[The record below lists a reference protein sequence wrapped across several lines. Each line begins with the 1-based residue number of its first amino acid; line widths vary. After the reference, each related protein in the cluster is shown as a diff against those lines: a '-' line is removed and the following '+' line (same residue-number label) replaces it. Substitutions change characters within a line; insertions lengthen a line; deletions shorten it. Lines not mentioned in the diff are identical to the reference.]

1 MGVAIK
7 SKFRERKRL
16 FKLQREKI
24 KKKLLKQENKNSREN
39 PIKIIIF
46 SPIILFGFIKEI
58 MNYYTGEKYS
68 TRKKIY
74 NNIYS
79 NNNANNEI
87 EQKKDSINFNNQD
100 INSFYN
106 KKENFKTKKVLRIVK
121 QRINENDASISTEK
135 ENLDNK
141 ILFKLKKELMN
152 LQNNTDIIE
161 SELYLLNKDTNEQ
174 EMLGNAKEI
183 EKEINELLDRIEKI
197 NKKYKLMNDNEFDEE
212 LINIEDRALIADII
226 NYREKLNSSD
236 FNSVSDKLKLFEEYK
251 YLYKKTEDLKE
262 KTTILKINSD
272 ESSRELHKRDKDY
285 AAAKNKII
293 NLDEVNNNC
302 NSIINKHNKY
312 LENILNKIDKRKIAK
327 YKLEGVNGL
336 LTSSLRYIGLLS
348 LIPLRGIIPGIA
360 VRTVAARKLVNSMI
374 RNIHFEKY
382 EKKLYTLT
390 NYQSELNN
398 KIYDIDS
405 LAENIELA
413 LGEISELKENF
424 RDYFFKYELKEYDI
438 AYKKILK
445 IEEDIIKN
453 REKLII
459 IKDMLIKNKE
469 LNKKNI
475 VKVRKLNNN

>member
-1 MGVAIK
+1 MGVTIK

-16 FKLQREKI
+16 FKLQREKR
-24 KKKLLKQENKNSREN
+24 KKKLQEENDNSREN
-39 PIKIIIF
+39 LIKLIIF
-46 SPIILFGFIKEI
+46 SPIIFFGFIKEI
-58 MNYYTGEKYS
+58 INYYTSEKYS
-68 TRKKIY
+68 IKRKIDNSNL
-74 NNIYS
+74 NNIV
-79 NNNANNEI
+79 NDEI
-87 EQKKDSINFNNQD
+87 EQIKDSINYEQKTKF
-100 INSFYN
+100 FYN
-106 KKENFKTKKVLRIVK
+106 KKENLKNNKVLRVVK
-121 QRINENDASISTEK
+121 KRLNKNTESILTDK

-141 ILFKLKKELMN
+141 ILIKLKKELMN
-152 LQNNTDIIE
+152 LQNNADIIE
-161 SELYLLNKDTNEQ
+161 SELYLLNKYANDQ
-174 EMLGNAKEI
+174 EMLEKAQEI
-183 EKEINELLDRIEKI
+183 TNEINVLLDKIEEI
-197 NKKYKLMNDNEFDEE
+197 NKKHKLIKDNEFYEE
-212 LINIEDRALIADII
+212 LMNLEDSSLIDDII

-236 FNSVSDKLKLFEEYK
+236 LNSISNKLKLFEKYK

-262 KTTILKINSD
+262 KTTILKINND
-272 ESSRELHKRDKDY
+272 ERIEELSKRDKDY
-285 AAAKNKII
+285 NEAKNKII

-312 LENILNKIDKRKIAK
+312 LESILNKMDKIEERKIAK

-348 LIPLRGIIPGIA
+348 LTPLRGIIPGIA
-360 VRTVAARKLVNSMI
+360 ARTIATRKLVGGMI

-382 EKKLYTLT
+382 EKNLYTLT

-405 LAENIELA
+405 LDQNIELA
-413 LGEISELKENF
+413 LDEVIELKESF
-424 RDYFFKYELKEYDI
+424 RDYFFKYQLKEYNM

-459 IKDMLIKNKE
+459 IKDNLIKNKE

-475 VKVRKLNNN
+475 VKVRKLNDN